1 MPVSSAP
8 HRLMLR
14 ELYRVAEVRSADG
27 TAPAP
32 PEIAER
38 FQGRL
43 WLLAELEARAV
54 RITGR
59 DAWYA
64 ANGKDWRLILEPVSS

>member
-1 MPVSSAP
+1 
-8 HRLMLR
+8 MLR
-14 ELYRVAEVRSADG
+14 ELYRVAEVLHADG
-27 TAPAP
+27 ATPAP

-43 WLLAELEARAV
+43 WTLFDLESRAV

-59 DAWYA
+59 DAWYTA
-64 ANGKDWRLILEPVSS
+64 LGKDWRLILEPAV